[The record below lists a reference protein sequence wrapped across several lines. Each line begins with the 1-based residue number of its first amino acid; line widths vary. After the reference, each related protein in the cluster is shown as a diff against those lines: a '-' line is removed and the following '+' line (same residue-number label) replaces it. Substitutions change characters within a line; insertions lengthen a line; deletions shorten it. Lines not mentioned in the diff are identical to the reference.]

1 MNRNTAIGPWALC
14 IFFSTALCAGKPAA
28 PPDAWQ
34 AFLHK
39 YLDTASSD
47 GIHRIRYAAVTEP
60 DRKALSAYLQGLQ
73 SEKLSA
79 LARDRQRAFWINL
92 YNARTLAVVLEK
104 FPVKSIVDVKLPGS
118 PNGPWDAKLLHVE
131 GRDLS
136 LNEIENSILRPGWKD
151 PRIHFALNCASL
163 GCPDLA
169 GEAFTA
175 ENSERLLEEG
185 ARAFIASPRG
195 AEFSGDT
202 LRLSSIFD
210 WYKTDFGKSPGDLL
224 AWLASHAPKEKAA
237 RLKAHTG
244 KIIYRYDWALNAKP

>member
-1 MNRNTAIGPWALC
+1 MTVPTYLPYYVLAGTAGIILTILYGLNLALASAGWPPQERARNVGA
-14 IFFSTALCAGKPAA
+14 TALVLITWLVAA
-28 PPDAWQ
+28 IALGAMG
-34 AFLHK
+34 AFHS
-39 YLDTASSD
+39 ASGALPTIQY
-47 GIHRIRYAAVTEP
+47 GILLPILIGILLIWR
-60 DRKALSAYLQGLQ
+60 
-73 SEKLSA
+73 SE
-79 LARDRQRAFWINL
+79 
-92 YNARTLAVVLEK
+92 T
-104 FPVKSIVDVKLPGS
+104 VKSIVDVKLPGS